1 MLANCCDD
9 QKISDGRSGSERRV
23 QAVANYKDGERRIM
37 NRIRKIDNREHIR
50 YKVKDHIYVSL
61 RSDFDEAVGQLL
73 DISKGGLSVQY
84 LATNEKSGEYF
95 ELGIFS
101 SVDLAMERIPFRT
114 VSDTEMESELK
125 SGISKL
131 KRYGLQFENLTPGQK
146 TKLDCFIR
154 NHTVGN
160 A

>member
-1 MLANCCDD
+1 MDLNCHDNRKICDRRLD
-9 QKISDGRSGSERRV
+9 AKRRV
-23 QAVANYKDGERRIM
+23 LADMNYKGAERRIAHRRRSIE
-37 NRIRKIDNREHIR
+37 NRKYHR

-61 RSDFDEAVGQLL
+61 RSEFDEAVGQLL

-84 LATNEKSGEYF
+84 LATNEKSGDYS

-101 SVDLAMERIPFRT
+101 SVDLAMERIPFRI
-114 VSDTEMESELK
+114 VSDTKMDHELTSGISELK
-125 SGISKL
+125 
-131 KRYGLQFENLTPGQK
+131 RFGLMFEDLTPGQQA
-146 TKLDCFIR
+146 KLDCFIR

>member
-1 MLANCCDD
+1 MIANCYDNR
-9 QKISDGRSGSERRV
+9 KISDRRSSPERRMQPDTNYKGSERRIT
-23 QAVANYKDGERRIM
+23 NRRS
-37 NRIRKIDNREHIR
+37 KIDNREHNR

-84 LATNEKSGEYF
+84 LATDEKSGDYS

-114 VSDTEMESELK
+114 VSDTEIDSELK
-125 SGISKL
+125 SGITKL

-154 NHTVGN
+154 DHTFGN